1 VTVAKGV
8 GSEGGTPVT
17 LRALRYPVSLRR
29 PFEQPVDSAQLR
41 RRVLVFAGMWF
52 LLAGMLAAL
61 GLVAVLLVSFAL
73 ALIGGALVGGAWL
86 LRRYTVRPWLR
97 SALRSIERASRDQ
110 RARLREL
117 ELRQRLRRFA
127 TRYGPVVGQLRA
139 RATQTFRTEPVAS
152 ELGLQQRLR
161 RFATRYAPVVGQLK
175 ARASETFRTEPVAID
190 RQSQAL
196 RLNEL
201 GAQLRREGKYE
212 EAAEQHRAALA
223 IVREL
228 GDRQAEALTLNNLA
242 LALVH
247 YGGVAVAVQHFEQAL
262 DVLREL
268 GDEEHEGRVIAN
280 LAVVRRRQGRDE
292 DAESLLHAALDKL
305 PPESPAYRQVE
316 EQLRRAS

>member
-1 VTVAKGV
+1 
-8 GSEGGTPVT
+8 
-17 LRALRYPVSLRR
+17 VSLRR

-61 GLVAVLLVSFAL
+61 GLVVVLLVSFAL
-73 ALIGGALVGGAWL
+73 VLIGGGLVGGAWL
-86 LRRYTVRPWLR
+86 LRRYPVRPWLE
-97 SALRSIERASRDQ
+97 SALGSTERASRDL
-110 RARLREL
+110 RARLGGL
-117 ELRQRLRRFA
+117 GLRRRLRHFA
-127 TRYGPVVGQLRA
+127 TRSAQMVGRLRA
-139 RATQTFRTEPVAS
+139 
-152 ELGLQQRLR
+152 L
-161 RFATRYAPVVGQLK
+161 
-175 ARASETFRTEPVAID
+175 ASETFRTKPVAID

-212 EAAEQHRAALA
+212 EAAEQHRGALA

-247 YGGVAVAVQHFEQAL
+247 CGGVAVAVQHFEQSL

-305 PPESPAYRQVE
+305 PPESAAYRRVE

>member
-1 VTVAKGV
+1 VTAAKGV

-29 PFEQPVDSAQLR
+29 PFEQPLDSAQLR

-73 ALIGGALVGGAWL
+73 VFIGGALVGGAWL
-86 LRRYTVRPWLR
+86 LRRYPVRPWLR
-97 SALRSIERASRDQ
+97 SALSSIERAARDQ
-110 RARLREL
+110 QARLGGL
-117 ELRQRLRRFA
+117 GLRQRLRFA
-127 TRYGPVVGQLRA
+127 TRHAPVVGQLRT
-139 RATQTFRTEPVAS
+139 RASQTFRTEPI
-152 ELGLQQRLR
+152 
-161 RFATRYAPVVGQLK
+161 
-175 ARASETFRTEPVAID
+175 AID

-247 YGGVAVAVQHFEQAL
+247 SGGVAIAVQHFEQAL

-268 GDEEHEGRVIAN
+268 GDAEHEGRVIAN
-280 LAVVRRRQGRDE
+280 LAVVRLRQGRDE

-305 PPESPAYRQVE
+305 PPESSAYRQVE

>member
-1 VTVAKGV
+1 MG
-8 GSEGGTPVT
+8 
-17 LRALRYPVSLRR
+17 
-29 PFEQPVDSAQLR
+29 LR
-41 RRVLVFAGMWF
+41 RRFDQTADEARLRRRILVFTGMWF

-73 ALIGGALVGGAWL
+73 VLIGGALVGGAWL
-86 LRRYTVRPWLR
+86 LRRYPVRLR
-97 SALRSIERASRDQ
+97 LESALGSIARASRDQ
-110 RARLREL
+110 RARLGEL
-117 ELRQRLRRFA
+117 GLRQRLRRFA
-127 TRYGPVVGQLRA
+127 NRFAPAAGQLR
-139 RATQTFRTEPVAS
+139 
-152 ELGLQQRLR
+152 
-161 RFATRYAPVVGQLK
+161 

-247 YGGVAVAVQHFEQAL
+247 CGGVAVAVQHFEQSL

-268 GDEEHEGRVIAN
+268 GDAEHEGRVIAN

>member
-1 VTVAKGV
+1 MG
-8 GSEGGTPVT
+8 
-17 LRALRYPVSLRR
+17 LRR
-29 PFEQPVDSAQLR
+29 PFDQPVDRAQLR
-41 RRVLVFAGMWF
+41 RRVLVFTGMWF

-73 ALIGGALVGGAWL
+73 ALVGGALVGAAWL
-86 LRRYTVRPWLR
+86 LRRYPVRLWLQ
-97 SALRSIERASRDQ
+97 SALSSIERASRDQ
-110 RARLREL
+110 RARL
-117 ELRQRLRRFA
+117 
-127 TRYGPVVGQLRA
+127 G
-139 RATQTFRTEPVAS
+139 
-152 ELGLQQRLR
+152 ELGIRQRLR
-161 RFATRYAPVVGQLK
+161 RFATRYAPVVGQLR
-175 ARASETFRTEPVAID
+175 ARASETFRTEPLAID
-190 RQSQAL
+190 RHGEAL

-201 GAQLRREGKYE
+201 GAQLRRERKYE

-247 YGGVAVAVQHFEQAL
+247 SGGVAIAVQHFEQAL
-262 DVLREL
+262 VVLREL

-305 PPESPAYRQVE
+305 PPESSAYRQVE

>member
-1 VTVAKGV
+1 
-8 GSEGGTPVT
+8 
-17 LRALRYPVSLRR
+17 VSLRR

-41 RRVLVFAGMWF
+41 RRVLAFTGVWF

-61 GLVAVLLVSFAL
+61 GFGAVLLISFAL
-73 ALIGGALVGGAWL
+73 ALVGGVLVGGAWL
-86 LRRYTVRPWLR
+86 MRRYPVQRELR
-97 SALRSIERASRDQ
+97 AALLSIERASRK
-110 RARLREL
+110 RTA
-117 ELRQRLRRFA
+117 
-127 TRYGPVVGQLRA
+127 QLG
-139 RATQTFRTEPVAS
+139 
-152 ELGLQQRLR
+152 ELGLQHRVRQ
-161 RFATRYAPVVGQLK
+161 FAMGYAPVVGRLRD
-175 ARASETFRTEPVAID
+175 RASQTFRTEPVAID
-190 RQSQAL
+190 RQRQAL

-201 GAQLRREGKYE
+201 GAQLRREGNYE

-247 YGGVAVAVQHFEQAL
+247 SGGVVVAVQHLEQAL
-262 DVLREL
+262 DVFREL

-305 PPESPAYRQVE
+305 PPESSAYRQVE

>member
-1 VTVAKGV
+1 M
-8 GSEGGTPVT
+8 
-17 LRALRYPVSLRR
+17 SLRR
-29 PFEQPVDSAQLR
+29 PFEQPVDSAKLR

-61 GLVAVLLVSFAL
+61 GLIAVLLVSFGL
-73 ALIGGALVGGAWL
+73 ALLAGALVGAAWL
-86 LRRYTVRPWLR
+86 LRRYPVRPWLD
-97 SALRSIERASRDQ
+97 SALGSIKRASQ
-110 RARLREL
+110 HLQARLGEL
-117 ELRQRLRRFA
+117 GLRQRLRRFA
-127 TRYGPVVGQLRA
+127 TRLAPVIGQLRARASQTFRPEPVASGHGLQQRLRRSATRFAPAVGQLRA
-139 RATQTFRTEPVAS
+139 RASENFR
-152 ELGLQQRLR
+152 R
-161 RFATRYAPVVGQLK
+161 
-175 ARASETFRTEPVAID
+175 EPVAID

-196 RLNEL
+196 QLNEL

-212 EAAEQHRAALA
+212 EAAEHHRAALA

-247 YGGVAVAVQHFEQAL
+247 CGGVAVAVQHFEQAL

-280 LAVVRRRQGRDE
+280 LAVVRLRQGRDE

-305 PPESPAYRQVE
+305 PPESSAYRRVE

>member
-1 VTVAKGV
+1 M
-8 GSEGGTPVT
+8 
-17 LRALRYPVSLRR
+17 
-29 PFEQPVDSAQLR
+29 R
-41 RRVLVFAGMWF
+41 RRVLVFSGMWF

-61 GLVAVLLVSFAL
+61 GLIAVLLVSVAL
-73 ALIGGALVGGAWL
+73 ALLGVALLGAAWL
-86 LRRYTVRPWLR
+86 LRRYPVRRWLR
-97 SALRSIERASRDQ
+97 SALRSIGRAFRDQ
-110 RARLREL
+110 RARLGELGLRQRLRRFATRSAPVVGRLRARASEIFRTEPVAGKL

-127 TRYGPVVGQLRA
+127 TRSAPVVGQLR
-139 RATQTFRTEPVAS
+139 E
-152 ELGLQQRLR
+152 
-161 RFATRYAPVVGQLK
+161 
-175 ARASETFRTEPVAID
+175 RASQTFRTEPVAID

-201 GAQLRREGKYE
+201 GAELRREGKYE

-247 YGGVAVAVQHFEQAL
+247 CGGVAVAVQHFEQAL
-262 DVLREL
+262 VVFREL
-268 GDEEHEGRVIAN
+268 GDEEHEGQVIAN

-305 PPESPAYRQVE
+305 PPESSAYRQVE

>member
-1 VTVAKGV
+1 
-8 GSEGGTPVT
+8 
-17 LRALRYPVSLRR
+17 VSLRR

-41 RRVLVFAGMWF
+41 RRVLVFTGMWF

-61 GLVAVLLVSFAL
+61 GLIAVLLVSLGL
-73 ALIGGALVGGAWL
+73 ALIGVALVGGAWL
-86 LRRYTVRPWLR
+86 LRRYPMRRWLR
-97 SALRSIERASRDQ
+97 SGLSLIERASRDQ
-110 RARLREL
+110 KARIGKLG
-117 ELRQRLRRFA
+117 LRQRLRRSA
-127 TRYGPVVGQLRA
+127 TRYSPVVGQVR
-139 RATQTFRTEPVAS
+139 
-152 ELGLQQRLR
+152 
-161 RFATRYAPVVGQLK
+161 
-175 ARASETFRTEPVAID
+175 ARASETFRTAPVAID

-247 YGGVAVAVQHFEQAL
+247 TGSVAIAVQHFEQAL
-262 DVLREL
+262 DVLRVL

-305 PPESPAYRQVE
+305 PPESSAYRRVE

>member
-1 VTVAKGV
+1 
-8 GSEGGTPVT
+8 
-17 LRALRYPVSLRR
+17 VSLRR

-41 RRVLVFAGMWF
+41 RRVLVFTGMWF

-61 GLVAVLLVSFAL
+61 GLIAVLLVSL
-73 ALIGGALVGGAWL
+73 ALVLIGVALLGGAWL
-86 LRRYTVRPWLR
+86 LRRHPVRRWLQ
-97 SALRSIERASRDQ
+97 SALSSIERAARDQ
-110 RARLREL
+110 KARLGEL
-117 ELRQRLRRFA
+117 GLQQRMRRFA
-127 TRYGPVVGQLRA
+127 TRFAPVVGQLRA
-139 RATQTFRTEPVAS
+139 RASQTFR
-152 ELGLQQRLR
+152 R
-161 RFATRYAPVVGQLK
+161 
-175 ARASETFRTEPVAID
+175 EPVAID

-201 GAQLRREGKYE
+201 GAQLRREGKFE

-223 IVREL
+223 ILREL

-247 YGGVAVAVQHFEQAL
+247 SGGVVVAVQHFEQAL

-305 PPESPAYRQVE
+305 PPESSAYRQVE